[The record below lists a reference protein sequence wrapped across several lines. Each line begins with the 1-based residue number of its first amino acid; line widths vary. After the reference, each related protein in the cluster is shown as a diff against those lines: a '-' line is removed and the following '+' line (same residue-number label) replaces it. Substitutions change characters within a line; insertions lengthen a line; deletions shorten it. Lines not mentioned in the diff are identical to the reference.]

1 MHTVLTM
8 WESAEALSVSPKD
21 RRELTRLV
29 RNPRTPQKLALRASI
44 VLGAADGVSNNQLAQ
59 ELATSRPTVIQWRR
73 RYQRGGVEG
82 LLQDAPRPG
91 RKKQITAEQ
100 IATIIDATLHTSPKD
115 ATHWSART
123 LAQAQGVS
131 HSTVF
136 RIWQSYGL
144 QPHRIESF
152 KLSTDPHFAAKV
164 RDIVGLYLNP
174 PDRALVFSVDEK
186 SQIQALDRTQ
196 PLLPLRP
203 GIPAR
208 QTHDYTRH
216 GTTTLFAALDVLTGK
231 VIGSCQPRHRHIE
244 FLSFLEALDR
254 AAPRRRQIHLI
265 LDNYGTHKHPAV
277 QGWFRAHPRYH
288 LHYTPTGSSWINL
301 VERWFA
307 EITRK
312 RIRRGTF
319 RSVGELVRAIRE
331 YIRENNKAP
340 RPFVWTAPASSI
352 LRKVRHCKEALDTED

>member
-1 MHTVLTM
+1 M
-8 WESAEALSVSPKD
+8 WESAESLSVSPRD
-21 RRELTRLV
+21 RRELVRLV

-73 RYQRGGVEG
+73 RYQQTGVAG

-100 IATIIDATLHTSPKD
+100 IAAILDATLHTTPKD
-115 ATHWSART
+115 ATQWSSRT

-152 KLSTDPHFAAKV
+152 KFSTDPQFAAKV

-174 PDRALVFSVDEK
+174 PDQALVFSVDEK

-231 VIGSCQPRHRHIE
+231 VVGSCQPRHRHEE
-244 FLSFLEALDR
+244 FLNFLEALDR
-254 AAPRRRQIHLI
+254 ATSRKRQIHLI
-265 LDNYGTHKHPAV
+265 LDNYGTHKHPTVRA
-277 QGWFRAHPRYH
+277 WFNARPRYH

-340 RPFVWTAPASSI
+340 HPFVWTASASRI
-352 LRKVRHCKEALDTED
+352 LRKVRHCKEALGTGD

>member
-1 MHTVLTM
+1 M
-8 WESAEALSVSPKD
+8 WERAEALSVSPKD
-21 RRELTRLV
+21 QRELTRLV

-44 VLGAADGVSNNQLAQ
+44 VLGAADGMSNNQLAQ

-73 RYQRGGVEG
+73 RYQQGGVEG
-82 LLQDAPRPG
+82 LSQDAPRPG

-100 IATIIDATLHTSPKD
+100 IAAIIDATLHTTPRN
-115 ATHWSART
+115 ATQWSART
-123 LAQAQGVS
+123 LGRAQGVS

-144 QPHRIESF
+144 QPHSIESF

-174 PDRALVFSVDEK
+174 PDRALVYSVDE
-186 SQIQALDRTQ
+186 QIQALDRTQ
-196 PLLPLRP
+196 PLLPLRL

-231 VIGSCQPRHRHIE
+231 VIGSCQPRHRHME

-254 AAPRRRQIHLI
+254 AASRRRQIHLI
-265 LDNYGTHKHPAV
+265 LDNYATHKHPAV
-277 QGWFRAHPRYH
+277 QAWFRAHPRYH
-288 LHYTPTGSSWINL
+288 LHYTPTSSSWINL

-319 RSVGELVRAIRE
+319 SSVGELVRAIHA

-340 RPFVWTAPASSI
+340 LPFVWTASASSI
-352 LRKVRHCKEALDTED
+352 LRKVRHCKGVRYRN